1 MRFFIT
7 LSLAVFSG
15 LCSPAWAQQALT
27 KTQVEEFYQECM
39 EYPHPLKDNFS
50 KRYFCSCASNNY
62 YKSFNQRDAAS
73 LKFPRTD
80 RGEFAH
86 KQLILQVYSPCMDD
100 AVTDFMY
107 YECTGTSYLD
117 KVDNFSKATYCACQR
132 YRIPMLLKE
141 KSRILRSELRTT
153 EGVIEDPLTSYL
165 TNEYF
170 VRNTAEVSQICFDYA
185 KKEPEKPLIS
195 VPPRNTSTTAP
206 GKRPVTAPLVAS
218 PQSSPHGG
226 RPYGGE

>member
-1 MRFFIT
+1 MRYFIT
-7 LSLAVFSG
+7 LSLFVFFS
-15 LCSPAWAQQALT
+15 LCSSASARQELS
-27 KTQVEEFYQECM
+27 KTQVEEFYKECM
-39 EYPHPLKDNFS
+39 AYPHPLKDEFS
-50 KRYFCSCASNNY
+50 KKYFCSCASNNF

-80 RGEFAH
+80 RGQFAH

-100 AVTDFMY
+100 AVSDFMY

-117 KVDNFSKATYCACQR
+117 KIDNFDKGTYCACQR

-141 KSRILRSELRTT
+141 KSRILRNELRTT
-153 EGVIEDPLTSYL
+153 EGAIEDPLTSYF

-170 VRNTAEVSQICFDYA
+170 VRNTNEISQICFDYA

-195 VPPRNTSTTAP
+195 VPPRNTTNNSQNR
-206 GKRPVTAPLVAS
+206 RPIIAPLVVS